1 MFKVINCFKFYCFGP
16 KVMNYTVI
24 VYMVRKLVL
33 LGGGHIGFFVTGWW
47 KLPSIFQSYELGYTY
62 VNLCRYVAN
71 IIFFGGIV
79 YFVVIVIK
87 TIIVL
92 HLILR
97 GSKAGSSTLTDKTI

>member
-1 MFKVINCFKFYCFGP
+1 
-16 KVMNYTVI
+16 
-24 VYMVRKLVL
+24 
-33 LGGGHIGFFVTGWW
+33 VTGWW

-71 IIFFGGIV
+71 IIFFGGIA

-97 GSKAGSSTLTDKTI
+97 GSKAGSSTLHSFNRMKLSLPDHWHDV